1 MGVGKTE
8 RAGLFDSRFTKGK
21 RIDATNDRILRNIRV
36 KGGSIRKVGD
46 KWELIPSKDHAVEDP
61 AVDGLKVCT
70 FLDATTRQPKS
81 ISIKASDDAII
92 GNTEADG
99 ISLED
104 IQDGKIQIFNFDG
117 DDTVALGLQD
127 CLEVVKGTE
136 RIVAK
141 TGEQYELLVRVKS
154 DDGAVR
160 ALGYMSLGQSVD
172 GEDPVNRGS
181 DPCSHLDQPGGG
193 AGGGGGPTENDGE
206 RTPPGGGD
214 VGNDDRVATDRDN
227 NKFPSKVGP
236 CW

>member
-1 MGVGKTE
+1 MGIGKTE
-8 RAGLFDSRFTKGK
+8 RPGTNDSLFTKGR
-21 RIDATNDRILRNIRV
+21 RIGNTNDRILRNIRI
-36 KGGSIRKVGD
+36 KAGAIRKMGD
-46 KWELIPSKDHAVEDP
+46 KWEFILSQDVAAVE
-61 AVDGLKVCT
+61 GLKVFT
-70 FLDATTRQPKS
+70 FLDATTRQQKS
-81 ISIKASDDAII
+81 ISIKASDNAII
-92 GNTEADG
+92 GNIKADG

-104 IQDGKIQIFNFDG
+104 IGDGKIQIFDFDG
-117 DDTVALGLQD
+117 NNAVELGLQD

-141 TGEQYELLVRVKS
+141 AGEQYELLVRVKS

-160 ALGYMSLGQSVD
+160 ALGYMPLGQSVG
-172 GEDPVNRGS
+172 GEDPVYRGS

-193 AGGGGGPTENDGE
+193 AGGGGTTENDGG

-214 VGNDDRVATDRDN
+214 VGNGDRVATDRDN

>member
-1 MGVGKTE
+1 MGSGKTE
-8 RAGLFDSRFTKGK
+8 RPGVNDSLFTKGR
-21 RIDATNDRILRNIRV
+21 RISTTNDRILRNMRIR
-36 KGGSIRKVGD
+36 GGAIRKMGD
-46 KWELIPSKDHAVEDP
+46 KWEFILSQDVAAA

-70 FLDATTRQPKS
+70 FLDATTRQQKS
-81 ISIKASDDAII
+81 ISIKASDNAII
-92 GNTEADG
+92 GNIEADG

-104 IQDGKIQIFNFDG
+104 IEDGKIQIFDFDG
-117 DDTVALGLQD
+117 NNAVELGLQD

-141 TGEQYELLVRVKS
+141 AGEQYELLVRVKS

-160 ALGYMSLGQSVD
+160 ALGYMPLGQSVG

-193 AGGGGGPTENDGE
+193 AGGGTTENDGE

-227 NKFPSKVGP
+227 NNFPSKVGP